1 VIEIEHTLGMA
12 AKLNVRECL
21 CFNLRKT
28 SRLLTQYYDDSLRP
42 AGLRITQ
49 FNLMAA
55 IYEMR
60 ESAFVPLAAFLGMD
74 RTTLARNL
82 DLLAKAGLV
91 QIASSSSDRRQQIV
105 KLTPLGADRLAAAMP
120 LWEKAQRE
128 AMRRVQDGSLQ
139 PLLSQ
144 LATLSELP

>member
-1 VIEIEHTLGMA
+1 M
-12 AKLNVRECL
+12 
-21 CFNLRKT
+21 
-28 SRLLTQYYDDSLRP
+28 TQYYDDSLRP

-49 FNLMAA
+49 FNLMALLA
-55 IYEMR
+55 LR
-60 ESAFVPLAAFLGMD
+60 DARKRLVPLAAFLGMD
-74 RTTLARNL
+74 QATTLARNL
-82 DLLAKAGLV
+82 DLLAKAGLGCR
-91 QIASSSSDRRQQIV
+91 SHRFSDRRQQIV

-139 PLLSQ
+139 PRLSQ